1 LLDAFLIS
9 GQGLAGD
16 ERQLVVIRP
25 PGTLHGVFFV

>member
-1 LLDAFLIS
+1 VIS

-25 PGTLHGVFFV
+25 PGTLHGIFFV